1 MINAK
6 HKKYDNFLRSALIP
20 CRLFLDSELLTI
32 HDYDGEFSF
41 YVDIINNKPKMNGQ
55 EIRCF
60 LKFYYDKA
68 QNMIEPVAF
77 YDEGVDFDI
86 SRIESDN
93 NGNLIYRNLDN
104 KEYLLF
110 DLKELPQFLKLYFAS
125 YGYSINNMVSVIKHF
140 KHFKGKILKYL
151 YDNGLAMSCFSPL
164 TRNVIFKHNASS
176 THLTEINEIK

>member
-6 HKKYDNFLRSALIP
+6 HKKYNNFLRSALIP

-32 HDYDGEFSF
+32 HDYDEKFSF
-41 YVDIINNKPKMNGQ
+41 YVDIINNSPKMNGQ
-55 EIRCF
+55 KIICF

-68 QNMIEPVAF
+68 QNTIEPVGF
-77 YDEGVDFDI
+77 YDEEVDFDI

-93 NGNLIYRNLDN
+93 NGNLIYRNFDD

-125 YGYSINNMVSVIKHF
+125 YGYSINNMISVIKHF

-164 TRNVIFKHNASS
+164 TRNVIFKHNAFS
-176 THLTEINEIK
+176 THLT

>member
-68 QNMIEPVAF
+68 QNMIKPVAF

-93 NGNLIYRNLDN
+93 NGNLIYRNFDN

-110 DLKELPQFLKLYFAS
+110 DLKELPRFLKLYFAS
-125 YGYSINNMVSVIKHF
+125 YGYSINNIDSVVKQF

-151 YDNGLAMSCFSPL
+151 YNNGLAMLYLSPL

>member
-60 LKFYYDKA
+60 LMFYYDKA
-68 QNMIEPVAF
+68 QNMIKPVAF

-93 NGNLIYRNLDN
+93 NGNLIYRNFDN

-110 DLKELPQFLKLYFAS
+110 DLKELPRFLKLYFAS
-125 YGYSINNMVSVIKHF
+125 YGYSINNMESVIKEF

-151 YDNGLAMSCFSPL
+151 YDNGLAMSYFSPL
-164 TRNVIFKHNASS
+164 TRNVIFKHNVSS
-176 THLTEINEIK
+176 THLAKNK